1 MKKKNKKKNQTRINE
16 KKQQK
21 NKTKQNQN
29 KTKRV
34 WKRQRAG
41 FLIRLQFNKDWHVLS
56 IQIILNV
63 YF

>member
-1 MKKKNKKKNQTRINE
+1 MKKNNK
-16 KKQQK
+16 
-21 NKTKQNQN
+21 KTKQN
-29 KTKRV
+29 KTKTKQKRV